1 MPSSSFAP
9 AIASLWTVLF
19 TSAFALAQNEPSGST
34 AKEGEGVQASPDV
47 QAQVGVGTEKEAR
60 PEEGEKEREPPPT
73 PFDPSKGPQEEDLG
87 HAMQFGFR
95 PGLVIPYKVMFR
107 FEDSPKCDLDT
118 NGEGDLNT
126 DGDDAKV
133 CGFVMPVQLELAGS
147 FTPLD
152 GVEPYAWLRLGLG
165 EEKESG
171 TASALLFGVGA
182 RLYTMSTS
190 QLKLF
195 FDVAAG
201 MEVEGAID
209 PANEA
214 TLNYGSQVFGR
225 LGFGPQFD
233 FNRYFGGFL
242 VVGPGFA
249 LPRAITMQLEALVGL
264 QGRLP

>member
-1 MPSSSFAP
+1 MKITPSNA
-9 AIASLWTVLF
+9 AT
-19 TSAFALAQNEPSGST
+19 G
-34 AKEGEGVQASPDV
+34 
-47 QAQVGVGTEKEAR
+47 
-60 PEEGEKEREPPPT
+60 
-73 PFDPSKGPQEEDLG
+73 
-87 HAMQFGFR
+87 
-95 PGLVIPYKVMFR
+95 
-107 FEDSPKCDLDT
+107 
-118 NGEGDLNT
+118 
-126 DGDDAKV
+126 
-133 CGFVMPVQLELAGS
+133 PVQLELAGS

-225 LGFGPQFD
+225 LG
-233 FNRYFGGFL
+233 GFL